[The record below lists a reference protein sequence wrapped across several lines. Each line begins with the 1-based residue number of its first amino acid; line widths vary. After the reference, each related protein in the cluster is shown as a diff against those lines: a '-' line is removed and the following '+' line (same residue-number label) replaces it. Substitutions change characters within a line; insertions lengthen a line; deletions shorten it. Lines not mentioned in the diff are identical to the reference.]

1 MGNMSVQAKSRI
13 QLNHDLQFQRMLK
26 ELKDIKYALDQS
38 SIVAVTDRRGKI
50 IFVNEQFCKISKYT
64 REELLGKDHRIINS
78 GHHPKSFFREL
89 WETIQSGRVWNGQIC
104 NQAKDGSLYWVKT
117 TIVPFLDQRGAPYQY
132 IAIRTDITEQKK
144 AEETI
149 RHMAYHDAVTGL
161 PNRRMF
167 EERLAEEVDRARVEG
182 RKLALLFLD
191 IDRFKSI
198 NDSLGHTVG
207 DALLIE
213 AASRLE
219 RVSSISRSL
228 FRWGGDEFA
237 MLLPVNNGE
246 EGTIRRTYNE
256 LLSVFDESFVI
267 DGNEF
272 FVTVSLGI
280 SLFPEHGDDI
290 GSLLKH
296 ADIAMYHSK
305 ERGESAAAIYRFSMG
320 EGAEELLFLETKL
333 RKALESGQ
341 LELHYQPKLNLA
353 DGRFGSMEALARWND
368 PELGQISPGRF
379 IPLAEERGL
388 IVALGKWTLAEA
400 CRQNKA
406 WQEAGVQPMRV
417 AVNISAIHFQQSG
430 FTESVKEILRE
441 SGLEP
446 RYLELEITE
455 NSMMRNTKQAI
466 AVLRELKELG
476 IAVSIDDFGTGYSS
490 LGYLRKF
497 PIDTLKIDQSFV
509 RALAEDDDAAI
520 VTAILHMARALKL
533 RVVAEGVEDEE
544 QLRFLREQA
553 CDEVQ
558 GYLISKPLPGEAFLQ
573 FVREREGATVR

>member
-1 MGNMSVQAKSRI
+1 MSVQAKSRI

-50 IFVNEQFCKISKYT
+50 IFVNEQFCKISKYS

-89 WETIQSGRVWNGQIC
+89 WETVQSGRVWNGQIC

-167 EERLAEEVDRARVEG
+167 EERLAEEVDRAREEG

-219 RVSSISRSL
+219 RVSSISGSL

-406 WQEAGVQPMRV
+406 WQKAGVQPMRV

-430 FTESVKEILRE
+430 FTDSVKEILGE

-509 RALAEDDDAAI
+509 RALAEEDDAAI

-553 CDEVQ
+553 CDEAQ
-558 GYLISKPLPGEAFLQ
+558 GYLISKPLSGEAFLQ
-573 FVREREGATVR
+573 FVREREGAAVR

>member
-1 MGNMSVQAKSRI
+1 MSVQAKSRI

-50 IFVNEQFCKISKYT
+50 IFVNEQFCKISKYS

-89 WETIQSGRVWNGQIC
+89 WETVQSGRVWNGQIC

-167 EERLAEEVDRARVEG
+167 EERLAEEVDRAREEG

-219 RVSSISRSL
+219 RVSSISGSL

-237 MLLPVNNGE
+237 MLLPVNKGE

-353 DGRFGSMEALARWND
+353 DGRIGSMEALARWND

-406 WQEAGVQPMRV
+406 WQKAGVQPMRV

-430 FTESVKEILRE
+430 FTDSVKEILGE

-509 RALAEDDDAAI
+509 RALAEEDDAAI

-553 CDEVQ
+553 CDEAQ
-558 GYLISKPLPGEAFLQ
+558 GYLISKPLSVEAFLQ
-573 FVREREGATVR
+573 FVREREGAAVR